1 MTKYDEIMKEIS
13 LTPEARERII
23 NNVTERMDNAGET
36 VKKVKVDTARLR
48 NVRIRKIITAAACL
62 VLLVVGSYGI
72 SRTDMFNE
80 LVGSSKNDMAI
91 ESETAYE
98 TEGEPAAEEA
108 PAEDLEGNYQVQGDS
123 GAAEEPSDSLESD
136 RASEGSSNGTDG
148 VSDEST
154 YAEEGAPAEEG
165 AADNESVIDSESI
178 SNESKSAE
186 ITWDMKE
193 FGSEEELSKYLG
205 FTMNHIEFDNV
216 NKDAGFTE
224 KVYRVISGNIGEI
237 DFTDGTAENY
247 YRKSVGTE
255 DISGDYNEYKYM
267 IEFDGERVSGT
278 LKGDSPEKYQLAVWS
293 SIDGYIY
300 AAYFE
305 AGLKESEWNKIID
318 DCVKGE

>member
-36 VKKVKVDTARLR
+36 VKKVKVDTASLR
-48 NVRIRKIITAAACL
+48 NVRIRKMITAAACL
-62 VLLVVGSYGI
+62 VLLVAGSYGI

-91 ESETAYE
+91 ESEAAYE

-123 GAAEEPSDSLESD
+123 GAAEDPSDSLESD
-136 RASEGSSNGTDG
+136 RASEGSSDGTDG

-154 YAEEGAPAEEG
+154 YVEESAPADG
-165 AADNESVIDSESI
+165 ADNADKSI

-193 FGSEEELSKYLG
+193 FGSEEELAEYLG
-205 FTMNHIEFDNV
+205 FSMNHIEFDNV
-216 NKDAGFTE
+216 NEDAGYTE

-237 DFTDGTAENY
+237 DFTDGTTENY

-255 DISGDYNEYKYM
+255 DISGDYNEYEYM
-267 IEFDGERVSGT
+267 VEFDGERVSGT
-278 LKGDSPEKYQLAVWS
+278 LKGDRPEKYQLAVWS

-305 AGLKESEWNKIID
+305 AGLKYSEWNKIID